1 MRNQRNEKLKELK
14 GSQKKY
20 LRGLA
25 HKLNP
30 AAFVGQKGLTPTL
43 IDEIDTALDASE
55 LIKVKFNDF
64 KEKAQKSALSEEIA
78 QKTGCHIAG
87 MIGHVLILYRQHKD
101 EEKRQIKLS

>member
-1 MRNQRNEKLKELK
+1 MKELK

-30 AAFVGQKGLTPTL
+30 SAFVGQKGITDAL
-43 IDEIDTALDASE
+43 IGEIDQALEASE

-64 KEKAQKSALSEEIA
+64 KEKEQKNALINEIA
-78 QKTGCHIAG
+78 KATQSHIAG
-87 MIGHVLILYRQHKD
+87 MIGHVAILYRQNSD
-101 EEKRQIKLS
+101 VEKQHIKLS